1 MRTLPF
7 LEVGFYDYFNFGLI
21 VRILVIC
28 SSQERERESRG
39 FKTPLFLV
47 TLPRLHL
54 ISYKRPPTTALLR
67 FMPLLPPSSRA
78 ENNDIRA
85 RKGL

>member
-21 VRILVIC
+21 VRILVIVHR
-28 SSQERERESRG
+28 RERESRG

-67 FMPLLPPSSRA
+67 FMSLLPPSSRA